1 MTLMERVSPTGV
13 SRSVFASVMR
23 LSGGIGLFAGFYLC
37 YSRSIS
43 ALYRFSS
50 SYTRFLDPK
59 ELGSTAQNIH

>member
-43 ALYRFSS
+43 AFTLLLR
-50 SYTRFLDPK
+50 
-59 ELGSTAQNIH
+59 QNSPSERAWNIGQKA